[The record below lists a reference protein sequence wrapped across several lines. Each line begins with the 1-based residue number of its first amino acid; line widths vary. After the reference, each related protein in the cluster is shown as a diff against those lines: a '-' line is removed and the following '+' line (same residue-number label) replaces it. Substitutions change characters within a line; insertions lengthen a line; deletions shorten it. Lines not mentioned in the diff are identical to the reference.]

1 MTIVK
6 TQTQGILLYAV
17 TSVHPGSGSEVGFV
31 DLPIQRE
38 KHTRFP
44 KIEGSSLKGA
54 IRAAAREAT
63 GDSEEEKRKLA
74 LVFGGE
80 PRDREEPSA
89 GAITLTDARVLLFPV
104 RSMRRVFV
112 WITCP
117 FVLER
122 FNREVAA
129 YRDSYG
135 RDASGR
141 QQWPA
146 LPVPEPGCVSSA
158 DMLIGPGDKQS
169 DKGRLVLAE
178 YTFSDCRVDE
188 QAKRLAERLEQWLGE
203 DQKGRVVARLAVVS
217 DEDFADFVQLATE
230 VQARIRIDDDKG
242 TVAAGGLWYEE
253 HVPPETVFYAYL
265 FAFDSIKAA
274 FMDADGKKREV
285 SMSAEEVMQYLK
297 DPQRVPDV
305 FQLGGNSSVGR
316 GMLRKT
322 WF

>member
-1 MTIVK
+1 MVK
-6 TQTQGILLYAV
+6 TQTQGMLLYAV

-63 GDSEEEKRKLA
+63 GDSDEEKRKLE

-80 PRDREEPSA
+80 PGGREEPSA
-89 GAITLTDARVLLFPV
+89 GAVTLTDARVLLFPV

-122 FNREVAA
+122 FNREAEA

-135 RDASGR
+135 VEA
-141 QQWPA
+141 PA

-158 DMLIGPGDKQS
+158 DMLVGPGGERN

-178 YTFSDCRVDE
+178 YTFSGCRVDE
-188 QAKRLAERLEQWLGE
+188 QAKRLADQLEQWLGE

-230 VQARIRIDDDKG
+230 VQARIRINYERG
-242 TVAAGGLWYEE
+242 TVADGGLWYEE

-265 FAFDSIKAA
+265 FAFDSVKAA
-274 FMDADGKKREV
+274 FKDAGGEKREV
-285 SMSAEEVMQYLK
+285 SMSAEEVMRYLK
-297 DPQRVPDV
+297 DPKRVPDV